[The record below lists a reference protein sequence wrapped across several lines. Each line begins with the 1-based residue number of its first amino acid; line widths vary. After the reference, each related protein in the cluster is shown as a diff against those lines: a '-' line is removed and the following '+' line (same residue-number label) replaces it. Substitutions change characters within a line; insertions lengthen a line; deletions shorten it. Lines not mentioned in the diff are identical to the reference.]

1 MKTERSPSLKL
12 LCTFTQNLKMAQVL
26 HVSQSARAQSPAEDA
41 ILDCLMHLG
50 QGGHREMISKLGL
63 PDSRKQDQAC

>member
-1 MKTERSPSLKL
+1 
-12 LCTFTQNLKMAQVL
+12 MAQVL